1 MVHVFLCNLGNC
13 NFEKSGCGWADVS
26 TGSEQ
31 WSVGANVSGG
41 SAFAA
46 NGPAF
51 DHTLGTAQG
60 KHTVIICI
68 NICMVAIYV
77 Y

>member
-1 MVHVFLCNLGNC
+1 MVFLCNLGNC
-13 NFEKSGCGWADVS
+13 DFEKSGCGWADVS

-60 KHTVIICI
+60 KTVVIIGI
-68 NICMVAIYV
+68 NICMVALYV